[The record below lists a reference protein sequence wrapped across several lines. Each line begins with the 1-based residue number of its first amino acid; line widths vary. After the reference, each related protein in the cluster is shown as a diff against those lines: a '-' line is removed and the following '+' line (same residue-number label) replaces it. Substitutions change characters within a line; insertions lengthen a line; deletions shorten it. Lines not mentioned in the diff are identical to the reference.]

1 MAADCPLV
9 VVDHFC
15 EDLFDYLAACA
26 LKVVL
31 EKLLAIFHDVRL
43 DFLYLEVVL
52 LFSVVIG
59 PDCVDLVP
67 DLLVSD
73 YHEF

>member
-1 MAADCPLV
+1 MV
-9 VVDHFC
+9 VIDHVC
-15 EDLFDYLAACA
+15 EYLFDDLAACA

-31 EKLLAIFHDVRL
+31 EKLLAIFHDMRL
-43 DFLYLEVVL
+43 DFLYFEVVL

-67 DLLVSD
+67 DLLVGD
-73 YHEF
+73 NHEF